1 MITLNINIAEI
12 AILLA
17 IIVRLGIIL
26 FMLPVFNSKNVP
38 SPVKALIVVSLSI
51 MLFPIVR
58 KVTPP
63 IAFDPAPMASLMI
76 GELIFGVL
84 FALSILLILSAFQLA
99 GELIDFMIGFG
110 FAQTAA
116 PQGGSNSS
124 VLASFA
130 QLLAI
135 MIFLSINGH
144 LIIIR
149 ILVESFKTIPVGSFA
164 LNTEIF
170 TRMLQLSGMLFVLA
184 IKLAS
189 PVLSVLILTQAG
201 LGLMA
206 KFAPQV
212 NILATSFPLTITIGI
227 LFFGITMTFWGG
239 LANQSFEH
247 LFHFL
252 TYFSR

>member
-17 IIVRLGIIL
+17 IIVRLGIVL
-26 FMLPVFNSKNVP
+26 FMLPIFNSRNV
-38 SPVKALIVVSLSI
+38 SAPVKALIVVSLSI
-51 MLFPIVR
+51 MLFPTVR

-63 IAFDPAPMASLMI
+63 LPFDPAPLASLVI
-76 GELIFGVL
+76 SELIFGVI
-84 FALSILLILSAFQLA
+84 FALSILLLLSAFQLA

-116 PQGGSNSS
+116 PQGQGRSS

-144 LIIIR
+144 LIVIR
-149 ILVESFKTIPVGSFA
+149 VLVESFKTIPVGSFA
-164 LNTEIF
+164 LKAEIF
-170 TRMLQLSGMLFVLA
+170 TRMLRLSGLLFVLA
-184 IKLAS
+184 LKLAA
-189 PVLSVLILTQAG
+189 PILSVLMLTQVG

-206 KFAPQV
+206 KFAPQM

-227 LFFGITMTFWGG
+227 LFFGMTMTLWGG
-239 LANQSFEH
+239 LATQSFEH

-252 TYFSR
+252 HYFSR